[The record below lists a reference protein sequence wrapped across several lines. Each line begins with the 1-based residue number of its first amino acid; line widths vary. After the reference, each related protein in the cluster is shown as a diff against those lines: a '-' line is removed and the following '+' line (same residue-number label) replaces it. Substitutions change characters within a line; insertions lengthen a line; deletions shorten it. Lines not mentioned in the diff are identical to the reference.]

1 MIRRKQTAWF
11 ALLLFSFA
19 AGDNLGA
26 TPSSRDILRVKTAPN
41 TRQRSSKLGA
51 IDDSLA
57 ITPAK
62 DLALR
67 DDGQHKAD
75 ALAHFVQGIDYEEN
89 GELEKALEEYRQ
101 VLNVDPGQVELALR
115 VAALLV
121 RDDEYPDAI
130 DVLKDAVKARPSAAE
145 PYLQLAFIYA
155 KYLRK
160 IDQAIEFAN
169 KAIAL
174 NPQSID
180 GYQRLFEIH
189 IASGDEKRAL
199 EALDRAAKLQSA
211 NPSFWIKLGRLYSS
225 VFLKPDAQPSPEQTA
240 RLNSVYRTAATKGQD
255 DNAILKEAGDYFAA
269 TQQIKEALPLYLRVL
284 ELKPDDANVR
294 EKLAAAFVLTNQR
307 SRAVETLEAIIKEH
321 PEKYQPYELLAQ
333 LHDDEGRSLMR
344 ANQADAAEAEFKKAA
359 ANYEQS
365 LLINPNHAVTYLRLA
380 ELLLAPLKQSDRAV
394 ALLKDARRRYP
405 DAPEFAYYL
414 AIALREAKNAKESVV
429 TFEEALNE
437 AQNTNPDILTA
448 RFYVDYGAAAEQT
461 GLYEKAA
468 DLFRKAI
475 AMDPANAAEPYNYL
489 GYMWAEQNSHLDE
502 AEDAVKR
509 ALQLDPGNG
518 AYLDSMAWVQYRQGK
533 FDQALENLKRA
544 VQNLTREDAVV
555 FEHLGDVYL
564 KLNRTPQAIEAWQK
578 AHALDPSNKDLA
590 AKIDGHKTRVSKTQ
604 AAGVKP

>member
-11 ALLLFSFA
+11 ALLLFALIRSDNIRA
-19 AGDNLGA
+19 A
-26 TPSSRDILRVKTAPN
+26 PSLRDVSRVNTAAPA
-41 TRQRSSKLGA
+41 RERSARSGG
-51 IDDSLA
+51 IDDSLTIA
-57 ITPAK
+57 PAK
-62 DLALR
+62 DLTLR
-67 DDGQHKAD
+67 GDGAHKAD

-89 GELEKALEEYRQ
+89 GEMDKALEAYRQ
-101 VLNVDPGQVELALR
+101 VLNVDPGQVELAVR

-121 RDDEYPDAI
+121 REDEYPDAI
-130 DVLKDAVKARPSAAE
+130 DVLKDAVKARPNAAE

-160 IDQAIEFAN
+160 TDQAIEFAN

-180 GYQRLFEIH
+180 GYQRLFEIR
-189 IASGDEKRAL
+189 ITSGDEKQAL
-199 EALDRAAKLQSA
+199 EVLDRAAKLQTA
-211 NPSFWIKLGRLYSS
+211 NPSFWINLGRLYSS
-225 VFLKPDAQPSPEQTA
+225 VFLKPDAHPSPEQTA
-240 RLNSVYRTAATKGQD
+240 RLNLVYRTAATKGQD
-255 DNAILKEAGDYFAA
+255 DSAILKEAGDYFAS

-307 SRAVETLEAIIKEH
+307 SRAVETLETIIKEH

-333 LHDDEGRSLMR
+333 LHDDEGRSLAR
-344 ANQADAAEAEFKKAA
+344 ANRTDAAEAEFKKAA

-394 ALLKDARRRYP
+394 ALLKDARRQYP

-414 AIALREAKNAKESVV
+414 AIALREAKNPKESVV

-437 AQNTNPDILTA
+437 AQNTNPDVLTA
-448 RFYVDYGAAAEQT
+448 RFYVDYGAAAEQA

-475 AMDPANAAEPYNYL
+475 ALDPTNSAEPYNYL

-502 AEDAVKR
+502 AEDAIKR
-509 ALQLDPGNG
+509 ALQFDPGNG
-518 AYLDSMAWVQYRQGK
+518 AYLDSMGWVQYRQGK
-533 FDQALENLKRA
+533 FEQALENLKRA
-544 VQNLTREDAVV
+544 VQNLSREDAVV
-555 FEHLGDVYL
+555 FEHLGDAYL
-564 KLNRTPQAIEAWQK
+564 KLNRMPQAIEAWQK
-578 AHALDPSNKDLA
+578 AHALDPSNKELA
-590 AKIDGHKTRVSKTQ
+590 AKIDGHKTQVSKTQ
-604 AAGVKP
+604 PAGVKP